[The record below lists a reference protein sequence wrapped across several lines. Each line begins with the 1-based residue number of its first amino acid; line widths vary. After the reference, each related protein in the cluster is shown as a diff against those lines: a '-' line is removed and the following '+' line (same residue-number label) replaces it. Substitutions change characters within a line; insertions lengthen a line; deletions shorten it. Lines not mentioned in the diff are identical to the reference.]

1 MIQGNINRVL
11 SLAALLGSQYKR
23 VVDAREAETQRVE
36 TQKAKE
42 AEKAAKIEAKKREE
56 KNRKARERRAKAKEA
71 KLKAEAELEAKREEI
86 RSTLLAGTPSEYRT
100 RPTHVREVIG
110 PYSEKK
116 ED

>member
-23 VVDAREAETQRVE
+23 VSDAREAETQRVE

-42 AEKAAKIEAKKREE
+42 AEKAAQIEAKKREE
-56 KNRKARERRAKAKEA
+56 RNKKSRETRAKAKEA
-71 KLKAEAELEAKREEI
+71 KRKAEAELEAKQQEI
-86 RSTLLAGTPSEYRT
+86 RSTLLTGTPSEYLLNPVLAKKRG
-100 RPTHVREVIG
+100 G

-116 ED
+116 EN